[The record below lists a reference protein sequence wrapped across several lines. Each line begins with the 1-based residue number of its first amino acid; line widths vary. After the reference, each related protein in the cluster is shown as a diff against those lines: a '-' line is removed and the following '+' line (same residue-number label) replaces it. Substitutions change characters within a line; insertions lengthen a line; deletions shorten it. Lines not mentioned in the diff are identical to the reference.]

1 MYTLPRAFLDVKI
14 DGRQTFFEWVSAGRY
29 TCQNERGTMAMVTRG
44 PIKDVYFGFDLQA
57 LLIRVDFDTP
67 ARLALADFDML
78 RVGFIEPP
86 GWEVLMEIQN
96 AEGGWRYPM
105 KLVHQG
111 NEKPAA
117 DLQVG
122 VDQIVELAI
131 PFAQL
136 GAAVDQPIQFYVELL
151 EGRQSRDRAPR
162 EGTINLACPSP
173 NFEQIMWN
181 V

>member
-1 MYTLPRAFLDVKI
+1 
-14 DGRQTFFEWVSAGRY
+14 
-29 TCQNERGTMAMVTRG
+29 MVIRG
-44 PIKDVYFGFDLQA
+44 PIKDVYFGFSLEA
-57 LLIRVDFDTP
+57 LLVRVDFDSP
-67 ARLALADFDML
+67 ARVALADFDTL
-78 RVGFIEPP
+78 RVGWVEPP

-96 AEGGWRYPM
+96 VDGRLQFPL
-105 KLVHQG
+105 KLAYQG
-111 NEKPAA
+111 QEIPAP

-131 PFAQL
+131 PFARL
-136 GAAVDQPIQFYVELL
+136 GIAVDQPIQFYVELL

>member
-1 MYTLPRAFLDVKI
+1 M
-14 DGRQTFFEWVSAGRY
+14 
-29 TCQNERGTMAMVTRG
+29 
-44 PIKDVYFGFDLQA
+44 
-57 LLIRVDFDTP
+57 
-67 ARLALADFDML
+67 
-78 RVGFIEPP
+78 
-86 GWEVLMEIQN
+86 
-96 AEGGWRYPM
+96 
-105 KLVHQG
+105 
-111 NEKPAA
+111 PAA

-131 PFAQL
+131 PFARL
-136 GAAVDQPIQFYVELL
+136 GLSADQPIQFYVELL

>member
-1 MYTLPRAFLDVKI
+1 
-14 DGRQTFFEWVSAGRY
+14 
-29 TCQNERGTMAMVTRG
+29 
-44 PIKDVYFGFDLQA
+44 
-57 LLIRVDFDTP
+57 
-67 ARLALADFDML
+67 
-78 RVGFIEPP
+78 
-86 GWEVLMEIQN
+86 MEIQN
-96 AEGGWRYPM
+96 VDGRWRYPL

-111 NEKPAA
+111 NEMPAG

-131 PFAQL
+131 PFARL
-136 GAAVDQPIQFYVELL
+136 GVAADQPIQFCVELL

>member
-1 MYTLPRAFLDVKI
+1 
-14 DGRQTFFEWVSAGRY
+14 
-29 TCQNERGTMAMVTRG
+29 MALVTRG

-57 LLIRVDFDTP
+57 LLIRVDFDSP
-67 ARLALADFDML
+67 ARVALADFDML
-78 RVGFIEPP
+78 RVGFIEPT

-96 AEGGWRYPM
+96 VDGQWRFPL
-105 KLVHQG
+105 KLIHQG
-111 NEKPAA
+111 NEKPA
-117 DLQVG
+117 DGLQVG

-136 GAAVDQPIQFYVELL
+136 GVAVDQPIQFYVELL